1 VRRPT
6 PPHIL
11 ALMAKVKR
19 QLADLKRP
27 AVKRFKK
34 AVRDKRRQIFP
45 TVADYQK
52 MDPYYLSTMT
62 GAFAG
67 RKVSKSTCTFTS

>member
-1 VRRPT
+1 MRKRRPT

-27 AVKRFKK
+27 VVYIKRFKK
-34 AVRDKRRQIFP
+34 AVRDKRRQIMP
-45 TVADYQK
+45 TVAEYQK
-52 MDPYYLSTMT
+52 LDPYWLSTMT
-62 GAFAG
+62 GEFTG
-67 RKVSKSTCTFTS
+67 RVIL